1 MLSEHGLSAEM
12 CDEEPATQPLNSQ
25 KEKLPSA
32 RRNFF
37 LELPSVWQAISG
49 TVLPMMQT
57 CVKVQALAQ

>member
-1 MLSEHGLSAEM
+1 MINVSEWRSRETVLYLVMLSEHGLSAEM

-37 LELPSVWQAISG
+37 LELPSV
-49 TVLPMMQT
+49 
-57 CVKVQALAQ
+57 